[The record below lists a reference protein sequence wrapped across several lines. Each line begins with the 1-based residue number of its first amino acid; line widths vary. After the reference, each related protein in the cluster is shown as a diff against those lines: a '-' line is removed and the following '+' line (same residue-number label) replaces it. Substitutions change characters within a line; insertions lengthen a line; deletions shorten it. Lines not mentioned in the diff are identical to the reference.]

1 MQYNEDYEYI
11 TKMLKRK
18 ARRKGKSITESTIRT
33 YITAVNSYVKFLDKS
48 FTSTLDMETE
58 DLIDTIEDFK
68 DYLIDE
74 DKANSTINKRVDLLK
89 ALYKLGKKDLGSIE
103 KLVVH
108 ESNDPDRLP
117 NKNEIRQV
125 LNRTNNKQLK
135 AIILFM
141 ATSGCAI
148 NEVTNLNVGEF
159 KKSLTEYTSCD
170 EFTDILDDLWN
181 ESNIIPT
188 IKVHRAK
195 TDFFYYTCCT
205 PECTTAIL
213 KYLSTRG
220 KLKDEDPLFTMSK
233 PAINQAFRY
242 YNDQLNFGKI
252 DSHRKFHPHGLR
264 KFFATQ
270 LTLAGVHNEDID
282 RLLGHKVKSVLSKY
296 SYANK
301 NIKNAYMKGIEYL
314 KIKEDSEEVKQLKQ
328 QIKELEQIIINKNK
342 RIAQLESLT

>member
-1 MQYNEDYEYI
+1 MQYDEDYEYI
-11 TKMLKRK
+11 TKNLNRK
-18 ARRKGKSITESTIRT
+18 ARRKGKTITDSTIRT
-33 YITAVNSYVKFLDKS
+33 YVTAVNSYVKFLNKS
-48 FTSTLDMETE
+48 FCSTLELEVDEIRN
-58 DLIDTIEDFK
+58 LIEDYK

-103 KLVVH
+103 KLVVR

-117 NKNEIRQV
+117 NKKEIRQV
-125 LNRTNNKQLK
+125 LNTTNNKQLK

-148 NEVTNLNVGEF
+148 NEVTNISVGEF

-170 EFTDILDDLWN
+170 DISDILDELWN
-181 ESNIIPT
+181 KSDIIPT
-188 IKVHRAK
+188 IKVHRKK

-205 PECTTAIL
+205 PETTTAIIR
-213 KYLSTRG
+213 YLSTRAD
-220 KLKDEDPLFTMSK
+220 LDDDELLFTMTK

-242 YNDQLNFGKI
+242 YNDKLVFGKI

-301 NIKNAYMKGIEYL
+301 NIKSQYLKAIEYL
-314 KIKEDSEEVKQLKQ
+314 KIEEDSEEVKQLKR
-328 QIKELEQIIINKNK
+328 QIKELEEIIINKNK
-342 RIAQLESLT
+342 KIAQLEGLM

>member
-1 MQYNEDYEYI
+1 MQYDEDYEYI
-11 TKMLKRK
+11 TKSLNRK
-18 ARRKGKSITESTIRT
+18 ARRKGKTITDSTIRT
-33 YITAVNSYVKFLDKS
+33 YVTAVNSYVKFLDKS
-48 FTSTLDMETE
+48 FSSTLELDVDEIR
-58 DLIDTIEDFK
+58 DLIEDYK

-103 KLVVH
+103 KLVVR

-117 NKNEIRQV
+117 NKKEIRQV
-125 LNRTNNKQLK
+125 LNTTNNKQLK

-148 NEVTNLNVGEF
+148 NEVTNISVGEF
-159 KKSLTEYTSCD
+159 KNSLAEYTTSEDITEIID
-170 EFTDILDDLWN
+170 ELWN
-181 ESNIIPT
+181 KSDIIPT
-188 IKVHRAK
+188 IKVHRRK

-205 PECTTAIL
+205 PETTTAIIR
-213 KYLSTRG
+213 YLSTRTDIDD
-220 KLKDEDPLFTMSK
+220 DELLFTMTK

-242 YNDQLNFGKI
+242 YNDKLGFGKI

-270 LTLAGVHNEDID
+270 LTIAGVHNEDID

-301 NIKNAYMKGIEYL
+301 NIKSQYMKGIEYL
-314 KIKEDSEEVKQLKQ
+314 KIEEDSEEVKQLKQ
-328 QIKELEQIIINKNK
+328 QIRELEEIIVNKNK
-342 RIAQLESLT
+342 KIAQLEGLM

>member
-1 MQYNEDYEYI
+1 MQYEEDYEYI
-11 TKMLKRK
+11 TKKLNRK
-18 ARRKGKSITESTIRT
+18 AKRKGKTITQSTIKT
-33 YITAVNSYVKFLDKS
+33 YVTAVNSYVKYMDKS
-48 FTSTLDMETE
+48 FTSTLDMDIEE
-58 DLIDTIEDFK
+58 IRETIEDYK

-108 ESNDPDRLP
+108 QSNDPDRLP
-117 NKNEIRQV
+117 NKKEIRQV
-125 LNRTNNKQLK
+125 LNTTNNKQLK

-148 NEVTNLNVGEF
+148 NEVTNITVEEF
-159 KKSLTEYTSCD
+159 KKSLTEYTTSNEITEIID
-170 EFTDILDDLWN
+170 ELWN
-181 ESNIIPT
+181 KTDLIPT
-188 IKVHRAK
+188 IKVHRKK

-205 PECTTAIL
+205 PETTTAIL
-213 KYLSTRG
+213 RYLSTRTDI
-220 KLKDEDPLFTMSK
+220 KDEDMLFTMSK
-233 PAINQAFRY
+233 AAINQAFRY
-242 YNDQLNFGKI
+242 YNDKLNFGKI

-270 LTLAGVHNEDID
+270 LTIAGVHNEDID

-301 NIKNAYMKGIEYL
+301 NIKTQYIKGIEYL
-314 KIKEDSEEVKQLKQ
+314 KIKEDSEEIKQLKQ
-328 QIKELEQIIINKNK
+328 QIKELETIIANKNK
-342 RIAQLESLT
+342 KIAQLEGLV

>member
-1 MQYNEDYEYI
+1 MQYEEDYEYI
-11 TKMLKRK
+11 TKSLKRK
-18 ARRKGKSITESTIRT
+18 TKRKGKTITESTIRT
-33 YITAVNSYVKFLDKS
+33 YVTAVNSYVKFLDKS
-48 FTSTLDMETE
+48 FSSTLDWQVDE
-58 DLIDTIEDFK
+58 IKDTIEDFK

-89 ALYKLGKKDLGSIE
+89 ALYKLNKIDLGSIE

-125 LNRTNNKQLK
+125 LNTTNNKQLK

-148 NEVTNLNVGEF
+148 NEVTNITVGEF
-159 KKSLTEYTSCD
+159 KKSLTEYTYSD
-170 EFTDILDDLWN
+170 EISDILDDLWN
-181 ESNIIPT
+181 KSDIIPT
-188 IKVHRAK
+188 IKVHRRK

-205 PECTTAIL
+205 PETTTAII

-220 KLKDEDPLFTMSK
+220 QLEDEDLLFTMTK

-242 YNDQLNFGKI
+242 YNDKLEFGRI

-314 KIKEDSEEVKQLKQ
+314 KIREDSEEVKQLKQ
-328 QIKELEQIIINKNK
+328 QIAELEQIIVNKNK
-342 RIAQLESLT
+342 KIAQLEGLM

>member
-1 MQYNEDYEYI
+1 MQYEEDYEYI
-11 TKMLKRK
+11 TKSLKRK
-18 ARRKGKSITESTIRT
+18 ARRKGKTITESTIRT
-33 YITAVNSYVKFLDKS
+33 YVTAVNSYVKFIDKS
-48 FTSTLDMETE
+48 FSSTLDWQVDEIK
-58 DLIDTIEDFK
+58 DIIEDFK

-89 ALYKLGKKDLGSIE
+89 ALYKLNKIDLGSIE

-125 LNRTNNKQLK
+125 LNTTNNKQLK

-148 NEVTNLNVGEF
+148 NEVTNITVGQF
-159 KKSLTEYTSCD
+159 KNSLTEYTSSD
-170 EFTDILDDLWN
+170 EISDILDDLWN
-181 ESNIIPT
+181 KSDIIPT
-188 IKVHRAK
+188 IKVHRRK

-205 PECTTAIL
+205 PETTTAII

-220 KLKDEDPLFTMSK
+220 QLEDEDLLFTMTK

-242 YNDQLNFGKI
+242 YNDKLEFGRI

-314 KIKEDSEEVKQLKQ
+314 KIREDSEEVKQLKQ
-328 QIKELEQIIINKNK
+328 QIAELEQIIINKNK
-342 RIAQLESLT
+342 KIAQLEGLM